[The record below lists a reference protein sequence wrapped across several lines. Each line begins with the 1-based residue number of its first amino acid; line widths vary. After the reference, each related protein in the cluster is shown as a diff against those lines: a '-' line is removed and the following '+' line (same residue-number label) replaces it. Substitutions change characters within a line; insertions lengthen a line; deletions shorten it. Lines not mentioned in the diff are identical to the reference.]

1 MVGWLDWSEQRHF
14 WPRLTVVRPQGLP
27 LLRAALP
34 PGKPERRLRQGAKA
48 LRRRGVSRVVAAPGL
63 EDAESLRRRGLYL
76 VEPMPLYRAMGGRLA
91 LYLLRDVPLRERR
104 VALRGE
110 EADGTAWALA
120 RELCPQVGGLL
131 LDFDRGEE
139 ALGDR
144 LRAQYG
150 AAPRPLGWG
159 SGPQVTLELSPRAEQ
174 VGETLRLWG
183 EGELGGLT
191 LTLPGAVLPEG
202 LPRLPFLELLWET
215 GRVKGEDLAV
225 TAANRP

>member
-14 WPRLTVVRPQGLP
+14 WPRLTAVRPQGLP

-34 PGKPERRLRQGAKA
+34 PGKLERRLRQGAKA

-76 VEPMPLYRAMGGRLA
+76 VEPMPLYRAMGGRMA
-91 LYLLRDVPLRERR
+91 LYLLKDVPLRERR

-139 ALGDR
+139 TLGDR
-144 LRAQYG
+144 LRACYG
-150 AAPRPLGWG
+150 AAPRPLGCG
-159 SGPQVTLELSPRAEQ
+159 PGPQVTLELSPRAEQ

-191 LTLPGAVLPEG
+191 LTLTGAVLPEG